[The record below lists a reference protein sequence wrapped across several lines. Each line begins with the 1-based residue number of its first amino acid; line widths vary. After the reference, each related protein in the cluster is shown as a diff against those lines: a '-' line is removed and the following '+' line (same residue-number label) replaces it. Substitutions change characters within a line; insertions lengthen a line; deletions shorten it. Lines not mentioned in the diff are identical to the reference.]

1 MFKDVFTAWN
11 IWKNEYLNICE
22 RHAPISSY
30 KTHFKNKPWFSY
42 ELLHLARKRDYAH
55 KVAIRLQS
63 VSLWKEYKHH
73 RNIFNASLKRLKKEY
88 YTQIISKSQS
98 DPRLMWK
105 TLNNLLPSNKCESFT
120 DKISPD
126 QFNSFF
132 STIGQN
138 LTSDFGDIVLPHFV
152 VPHCDENFDF
162 LEVNVNFTLREL
174 LKLPMRTNLDGID
187 MDPKL
192 LKLSAP
198 AIAPSLTHIFNLS
211 LYHGLIPSDWK
222 VARITPIYKRKGLKS
237 DASNYR
243 PISIVPTI
251 SKIIEKSVKSQIM
264 THLISNNLLSPSQS
278 AYLPKHSTQTA
289 LHYIIDTCMQNIDK
303 GFINLVCCLDLSKG
317 FDVLNHDLLL
327 HKLSKYYITHHSI
340 KWFKSYLSNRYQ
352 FVTLEQTRKSS
363 LIKIPLVFPKEP
375 SLDPFFSSFI

>member
-1 MFKDVFTAWN
+1 
-11 IWKNEYLNICE
+11 
-22 RHAPISSY
+22 
-30 KTHFKNKPWFSY
+30 
-42 ELLHLARKRDYAH
+42 
-55 KVAIRLQS
+55 
-63 VSLWKEYKHH
+63 
-73 RNIFNASLKRLKKEY
+73 
-88 YTQIISKSQS
+88 
-98 DPRLMWK
+98 
-105 TLNNLLPSNKCESFT
+105 
-120 DKISPD
+120 
-126 QFNSFF
+126 
-132 STIGQN
+132 
-138 LTSDFGDIVLPHFV
+138 
-152 VPHCDENFDF
+152 
-162 LEVNVNFTLREL
+162 
-174 LKLPMRTNLDGID
+174 MRTNLDGID

-211 LYHGLIPSDWK
+211 LYHGLLPSDWK
-222 VARITPIYKRKGLKS
+222 VARITPVYKRKGLKS

-363 LIKIPLVFPKEP
+363 LIKNTTGVPQGTVLGPLLFLIYMNDLPNTIT
-375 SLDPFFSSFI
+375 DYRTIC